1 MRARKTPL
9 SSLDIQ
15 GNFEKSRIS
24 TSKGI
29 HIIGAPCD
37 GDINVSDAL
46 RSSSS
51 FSGWTVKILIRAMS
65 RNFSPKKKL
74 FLTFFYVLIKLDER
88 RKMPS
93 GGSQLRK
100 LLKKITSEIFDLL
113 EKERVSTSI
122 RDSIIK

>member
-1 MRARKTPL
+1 MDGQDSYP
-9 SSLDIQ
+9 
-15 GNFEKSRIS
+15 GHVEKFLPQEKVIS
-24 TSKGI
+24 Y
-29 HIIGAPCD
+29 
-37 GDINVSDAL
+37 
-46 RSSSS
+46 
-51 FSGWTVKILIRAMS
+51 
-65 RNFSPKKKL
+65 
-74 FLTFFYVLIKLDER
+74 FFYVLIKLDER